1 MSATITLRCGSGIA
15 AITYAWVNSSGTR
28 TPSSGYATLTGS
40 TTLTNCDHVW
50 IEWCSVKTDYSTP
63 YYVKF
68 GTTTLKTSY
77 SSSIQYNYY
86 PSSRGT
92 VSVEATYSVTYVTA
106 NLKCGTGIA
115 SYQVFNSSGGVVRTI
130 SSKSY
135 VSFSLIEGDYYELGN
150 IKYEDGY
157 SGIKWYYNSSAS
169 YSYENRSTTNPDY
182 VLGSSFDRYGYFE
195 ATTYIPPVTYYT
207 CSATYYSGCSSM
219 FSSITVNGE
228 SSVSVAEG
236 NTAVWR
242 CTVKSG
248 YTFLG
253 WYNKAGNRVS
263 TSTTYTVNDIQYGR
277 TYYARAQVSSYTYYY
292 RVNLYIDGSLY
303 DYATDSTTSSASTGV
318 NISLSTAQSY
328 FSIGSG
334 YSFSY
339 ASAGANCTY
348 SNGYFTITSTSSSS
362 RSICNLYYVTNTYDY
377 LYRVRLFLDGSLDS
391 YANGSVNT
399 TGSSGYLTLAQA
411 QAKFSIS
418 AKYQFSSASAGN
430 SYASYSSTYQ
440 RFTLTST
447 SNRGYCDLYYTT
459 KTYTVG
465 ATYGTGYSGMYSS
478 ITVNNAGSAT
488 VEYGNTATW
497 RCTPATGH
505 TFVGWYSDAAC
516 TSLVSSSAEYSET
529 IYSNKTLYAKL
540 KANTYSAHAYSTGFE
555 SCFSSI
561 SVSSSSPTYGS
572 SITFKAV
579 LSNSSGYTFLGWY
592 NGTGSGASRLSQSL
606 SYTHTVTGSVTL
618 YARARVKWTYSHA
631 AGTKQISKEEWDRV
645 QAFIHDRN
653 GATFSYTATA
663 GSALSKNLYNDTK
676 DAIGT
681 GTTVKKGQV
690 ITQALLDA
698 LVTNANNL

>member
-157 SGIKWYYNSSAS
+157 SGVKWYYNSSAS
-169 YSYENRSTTNPDY
+169 YSYENRSTTSPDY
-182 VLGSSFDRYGYFE
+182 VLGSSYDRYGYFE

-207 CSATYYSGCSSM
+207 CSATYYSGCSNM
-219 FSSITVNGE
+219 FSSITVGGE
-228 SSVSVAEG
+228 SSVQVAAG
-236 NTAVWR
+236 NTATWR

-253 WYNKAGNRVS
+253 WYNEAGNRVS

-303 DYATDSTTSSASTGV
+303 DYATDSTTSSASTGT
-318 NISLSTAQSY
+318 NISLATAQSY

-334 YSFSY
+334 YSFSS

-362 RSICNLYYVTNTYDY
+362 RSVCNLYYVTNTYDY
-377 LYRVRLFLDGSLDS
+377 LYRVRLYLDGSLDD
-391 YANGSVNT
+391 YVNGSVNT

-411 QAKFSIS
+411 QAMFSI
-418 AKYQFSSASAGN
+418 AARYQFSSASAGN

-447 SNRGYCDLYYTT
+447 SSRGYCDLYYIT

-465 ATYGTGYSGMYSS
+465 ATYGTGCSGMYSS

-488 VEYGNTATW
+488 VSYGSTATW
-497 RCTPATGH
+497 RCTPATGYS
-505 TFVGWYSDAAC
+505 FVGWYSDAAC
-516 TSLVSSSAEYSET
+516 TSLVSSNAEYSET
-529 IYSNKTLYAKL
+529 IYSSKTLYAKL
-540 KANTYSAHAYSTGFE
+540 QANTYTATASRSGFTC
-555 SCFSSI
+555 CFSSVTVSKSNPAYGE
-561 SVSSSSPTYGS
+561 SV
-572 SITFKAV
+572 TFTAN
-579 LSNSSGYTFLGWY
+579 LNTGYTFRGWY
-592 NGTGSGASRLSQSL
+592 NASGTRVSTSR
-606 SYTHTVTGSVTL
+606 SYTATVTGNITL
-618 YARARVKWTYSHA
+618 YARADVQWTYEKSE
-631 AGTKQISKEEWDRV
+631 GSYRISAEEWTRL
-645 QAFIHDRN
+645 QTYITQRN
-653 GATFSYTATA
+653 GASFTYTATVGA
-663 GSALSKNLYNDTK
+663 SLSANLYNDTRNG
-676 DAIGT
+676 IGT
-681 GTTVKKGQV
+681 GATVSKGQA
-690 ITQALLDA
+690 ITAALLNA
-698 LVTNANNL
+698 LITNANNL

>member
-157 SGIKWYYNSSAS
+157 SGVKWYYNSSAS
-169 YSYENRSTTNPDY
+169 YSYENRSTTSPDY
-182 VLGSSFDRYGYFE
+182 VLGSSYDRYGYFE

-207 CSATYYSGCSSM
+207 CSATYYSGCSNM
-219 FSSITVNGE
+219 FSSITVGGE
-228 SSVSVAEG
+228 SSVQVAAG
-236 NTAVWR
+236 NTATWR

-253 WYNKAGNRVS
+253 WYNEAGNRVS

-303 DYATDSTTSSASTGV
+303 DYATDSTTSSASTGT
-318 NISLSTAQSY
+318 NISLATAQSY

-334 YSFSY
+334 YSFSS
-339 ASAGANCTY
+339 ASAGAYCTY

-362 RSICNLYYVTNTYDY
+362 RSVCNLYYVTNTYDY
-377 LYRVRLFLDGSLDS
+377 LYRVRLYLDGSLDN
-391 YANGSVNT
+391 YVNGSVST
-399 TGSSGYLTLAQA
+399 TGNSGYLTLAQA
-411 QAKFSIS
+411 QAMFSI
-418 AKYQFSSASAGN
+418 AARYQFSSAAAGN

-447 SNRGYCDLYYTT
+447 SSRGYCDLYYIT

-465 ATYGTGYSGMYSS
+465 ATYGTGCSGMYSS

-488 VEYGNTATW
+488 VSYGNTATW
-497 RCTPATGH
+497 RCTPATGYS
-505 TFVGWYSDAAC
+505 FVGWYSDAAC
-516 TSLVSSSAEYSET
+516 TSLVSSNAEYSET
-529 IYSNKTLYAKL
+529 IYSSKTLYAKL
-540 KANTYSAHAYSTGFE
+540 QANTYTATASRSGFTC
-555 SCFSSI
+555 CFSSVTVSKSNPAYGE
-561 SVSSSSPTYGS
+561 SV
-572 SITFKAV
+572 TFTAN
-579 LSNSSGYTFLGWY
+579 LNTGYTFRGWY
-592 NGTGSGASRLSQSL
+592 NASGTRVSTSR
-606 SYTHTVTGSVTL
+606 SYTATVTGNITL
-618 YARARVKWTYSHA
+618 YARADVQWTYEKSE
-631 AGTKQISKEEWDRV
+631 GSYRISAEEWTRL
-645 QAFIHDRN
+645 QTYITQRN
-653 GATFSYTATA
+653 GASFTYTATA
-663 GSALSKNLYNDTK
+663 GASLSANLYNDTRNG
-676 DAIGT
+676 IGT
-681 GTTVKKGQV
+681 GATVSKGQA
-690 ITQALLDA
+690 ITAALLNA
-698 LVTNANNL
+698 LITNANNL

>member
-50 IEWCSVKTDYSTP
+50 IEYCSVKTDYSTP

-157 SGIKWYYNSSAS
+157 SGVKWYYNSSAS
-169 YSYENRSTTNPDY
+169 YSYENRSTTSPDY
-182 VLGSSFDRYGYFE
+182 VLGSSYDRYGYFE

-207 CSATYYSGCSSM
+207 CSATYYSGCSNM
-219 FSSITVNGE
+219 FSSITVGGE
-228 SSVSVAEG
+228 SSVQVAAG
-236 NTAVWR
+236 NTATWR

-303 DYATDSTTSSASTGV
+303 DYATDSTTSSASTGT
-318 NISLSTAQSY
+318 NISLATAQSY

-334 YSFSY
+334 YSFSS

-362 RSICNLYYVTNTYDY
+362 RSVCNLYYVTNTYDY
-377 LYRVRLFLDGSLDS
+377 LYRVRLYLDGSLDD
-391 YANGSVNT
+391 YVNGSVST

-411 QAKFSIS
+411 QAMFSI
-418 AKYQFSSASAGN
+418 AARYQFSSASAGN

-447 SNRGYCDLYYTT
+447 SSRGYCDLYYTT

-465 ATYGTGYSGMYSS
+465 ATYGTGCSGMYSS

-488 VEYGNTATW
+488 VSYGSAATW
-497 RCTPATGH
+497 RCTPATGYS
-505 TFVGWYSDAAC
+505 FVGWYSDAAC
-516 TSLVSSSAEYSET
+516 TSLVSSDAEYSET
-529 IYSNKTLYAKL
+529 IYSSKTLYAKL
-540 KANTYSAHAYSTGFE
+540 QANTYTATASRSGFTC
-555 SCFSSI
+555 CFSSVTVSKSNPAYGE
-561 SVSSSSPTYGS
+561 SV
-572 SITFKAV
+572 TFTAN
-579 LSNSSGYTFLGWY
+579 LNTGYTFRGWY
-592 NGTGSGASRLSQSL
+592 NASGTRVSTSR
-606 SYTHTVTGSVTL
+606 SYTATVTGNITL
-618 YARARVKWTYSHA
+618 YARADVQWTYEKAEGSYR
-631 AGTKQISKEEWDRV
+631 ISAEEWTRL
-645 QAFIHDRN
+645 QTYITQRN
-653 GATFSYTATA
+653 GASFTYTATA
-663 GSALSKNLYNDTK
+663 GASLSANLYNDTRNG
-676 DAIGT
+676 IGT
-681 GTTVKKGQV
+681 GATVSKGQA
-690 ITQALLDA
+690 ITAALLNA
-698 LVTNANNL
+698 LITNANNL